1 MTPQPLTI
9 IARIKAKPG
18 MEQQMQQDLLG
29 LLAPTRS
36 ESGCITFDLLQD
48 TQDSTTFV
56 LYENWDDRAAVDAHF
71 QQPYVKQVLKAYEET
86 LAEPIAVMSLSKIE
100 PSQSQNLPMSNVEVI
115 EELYRAFREKD
126 YDAFRQLCTPDIAW
140 IQNEG
145 FPGGST
151 YYGAEAVIEN
161 VFKAFN
167 QHWDSWKFH
176 IEESLDA
183 GRSVIVIG
191 FYKGIHRTTHKSF
204 RSPAT
209 HIYDLVNGKVAK
221 FRQFT
226 DTKVIC
232 DAMS

>member
-1 MTPQPLTI
+1 MTHQPLTI
-9 IARIKAKPG
+9 IAYIKAKPG

-29 LLAPTRS
+29 LLAPTRT

-56 LYENWDDRAAVDAHF
+56 LYENWNDQAAVDAHF

-100 PSQSQNLPMSNVEVI
+100 PSPSQNLPMSNLEVI
-115 EELYRAFREKD
+115 EELYRSFREKD
-126 YDAFRQLCTPDIAW
+126 YATFRQLCTPDIAW

-145 FPGGST
+145 FPGGAT
-151 YYGAEAVIEN
+151 RYGADAVIEG

-167 QHWDSWKFH
+167 QDWDSWQFH
-176 IEESLDA
+176 IEEYLDA
-183 GRSVIVIG
+183 GCSVIVIG
-191 FYKGIHRTTHKSF
+191 FYEGIHRTTHQSF

-209 HIYDLVNGKVAK
+209 HVYDLVNGKVAK

-226 DTKVIC
+226 DTKVIW